1 MPSRF
6 LPCINFVE
14 NIKQPVLSFGCKAAS
29 SRSTLTDW
37 LCIRLSS
44 RSLSPDLARSVA
56 VEVSHIPRKSG
67 VPRLALCPV
76 PPVQCA
82 LASYLDVS
90 RLFAIVLVAILQ
102 CSNPLFSLRPFDGN
116 GPALAVEVRS
126 RRDLPPYIILR
137 RPAVRVAAWQGLSL
151 PKAVT
156 RRSLCP
162 VTPLRYLLYHPS

>member
-1 MPSRF
+1 MHVCGYVSWLPYTYRLTPAPARGTHRDRYCRALFDERKVPSRF
-6 LPCINFVE
+6 LTCINFVE

-90 RLFAIVLVAILQ
+90 GLFAIVLVAILQ

-116 GPALAVEVRS
+116 GPALSRS
-126 RRDLPPYIILR
+126 APVVTS
-137 RPAVRVAAWQGLSL
+137 RPI
-151 PKAVT
+151 
-156 RRSLCP
+156 
-162 VTPLRYLLYHPS
+162 